1 MNLNELPDMSDA
13 LKKVQQFD
21 EKKKLDPVGKEDSD
35 VNNDGKVDS
44 SDSYLKNRRKT
55 VKAAIAK
62 ESVEDLQELGGMPYS
77 NVRKMMGGVSK
88 TMLGVNKG
96 GGNPLG
102 LTGPATSA
110 GGGKTFTTSNQLLQR
125 APARYTMGTAGQ
137 GGQSFNPK
145 KLSKGGKVKTRK
157 EAWDYLDNNV
167 DELLEW
173 FDAEG
178 VDVEA
183 LTEEQLQELLGGIAG
198 GLMNMGKKGGFM
210 KGATTGIGGLAGK
223 AMGNSL
229 LGFSKGGKVKKKM
242 KKEAFA
248 FSEEEEALLEE
259 HGTEIDELT
268 EEQLVD
274 FFVEAI
280 EDLAVDEEDLLEI
293 CEALEEVELLDEAS
307 DKYYDSAVKSSKD
320 AAKKLKGSRM
330 ERMKGA
336 AKKAAGAVKAG
347 VKGAAKKVIGAG
359 ARAAGHAKGEFEAA
373 RIKSKRASM
382 ERTPAKKK
390 EKKSDDDGTGG
401 KLDALLKDTRGT
413 SSSSS
418 SSGGGGERDA
428 GSEARERLKSKKKG
442 PGLLSRIGS
451 AVKKGL
457 KKAVGKTARAVSSG
471 SDKLA
476 KRMNEDY
483 DKIAHLHESGLFSIE
498 EIENVIEEGYK
509 PIDKKKENKMYR
521 RAGNLSREAL
531 SKGMSTKEGSKA
543 QDKSG
548 KIVSAITRQKEKER
562 FDKMVDHDAR
572 K

>member
-62 ESVEDLQELGGMPYS
+62 EAVETLNELGGMPYS

-347 VKGAAKKVIGAG
+347 VKSAAKKAIGAG

>member
-13 LKKVQQFD
+13 LRQVQ
-21 EKKKLDPVGKEDSD
+21 EKSGCGGYSKGGPVKGYSKGGKLDPVGKEDSD

-62 ESVEDLQELGGMPYS
+62 ESVEDLQELGGMPYGA
-77 NVRKMMGGVSK
+77 VRKMMGGVSK
-88 TMLGVNKG
+88 SMLGVNKG

-102 LTGPATSA
+102 LTGKATSA
-110 GGGKTFTTSNQLLQR
+110 GGGKTFTTSGPLLQR
-125 APARYTMGTAGQ
+125 APAQYTRGYAGMGAS
-137 GGQSFNPK
+137 GGMGPK
-145 KLSKGGKVKTRK
+145 FSKGGKVKTRK
-157 EAWDYLDNNV
+157 EAFEYLDNNV

-183 LTEEQLQELLGGIAG
+183 LTEEQLQEILGGLAG

-210 KGATTGIGGLAGK
+210 KGATKGIGGLAGMALGK
-223 AMGNSL
+223 SGNGL
-229 LGFSKGGKVKKKM
+229 LGFSKGGKVRKKGC

-259 HGTEIDELT
+259 HGAEIDELT
-268 EEQLVD
+268 EEQLID
-274 FFVEAI
+274 FFMEAI
-280 EDLAVDEEDLLEI
+280 EELAVDEEDLLEI

-307 DKYYDSAVKSSKD
+307 DKYYDSAVKASKD
-320 AAKKLKGSRM
+320 AAKKNRPSRV

-336 AKKAAGAVKAG
+336 AKAAGAKLKAG
-347 VKGAAKKVIGAG
+347 VKSTAKRAIGAG

-373 RIKSKRASM
+373 RIKSKRAAM

-390 EKKSDDDGTGG
+390 EKKDDDGTGG

-442 PGLLSRIGS
+442 PGLLRRIGG
-451 AVKKGL
+451 AVKSGL
-457 KKAVGKTARAVSSG
+457 KKAVGKTARAVSGG

-476 KRMNEDY
+476 KRMGESY
-483 DKIAHLHESGLFSIE
+483 DQIAHLYESGLFSLE
-498 EIENVIEEGYK
+498 EIENVFQIDEKSCGGYSK
-509 PIDKKKENKMYR
+509 GGEVNIRGNNSAEQKKRLEKKRGMKLDDHPQFKKE
-521 RAGNLSREAL
+521 
-531 SKGMSTKEGSKA
+531 
-543 QDKSG
+543 
-548 KIVSAITRQKEKER
+548 EK
-562 FDKMVDHDAR
+562 
-572 K
+572 